1 MVVFR
6 GSSGT
11 SGMRK
16 PARIP
21 AARTNAEKRKAMLEF
36 WIHVSPLGTFL
47 ATLAW
52 FILGLPAMLAAFY
65 QTWKARQ
72 EAKESREGTLHSMN
86 CLEFLSPDGTCVN
99 LVPLESLHSLPKP
112 GDVVLLP
119 GHGVG
124 EVGEFVSGAYLVER
138 IEHIYT
144 PVKNKNSRPH
154 QARLTKAVAQVTSL
168 NPTMAEGV

>member
-1 MVVFR
+1 
-6 GSSGT
+6 
-11 SGMRK
+11 
-16 PARIP
+16 
-21 AARTNAEKRKAMLEF
+21 
-36 WIHVSPLGTFL
+36 
-47 ATLAW
+47 
-52 FILGLPAMLAAFY
+52 
-65 QTWKARQ
+65 
-72 EAKESREGTLHSMN
+72 MN

-124 EVGEFVSGAYLVER
+124 EVGEIVSGAYLVER

>member
-1 MVVFR
+1 
-6 GSSGT
+6 
-11 SGMRK
+11 
-16 PARIP
+16 
-21 AARTNAEKRKAMLEF
+21 MLEW

-72 EAKESREGTLHSMN
+72 EAKEAREGTMSSAN
-86 CLEFLSPDGTCVN
+86 CLEFVSADGICVN
-99 LVPLESLHSLPKP
+99 LVPLETLHTLPKP

-124 EVGEFVSGAYLVER
+124 ETGQFHPGAFLVER

-144 PVKNKNSRPH
+144 PVQRKGSRPY
-154 QARLTKAVAQVTSL
+154 QARLTKAVAQVKSL
-168 NPTMAEGV
+168 NPAMAAGA

>member
-1 MVVFR
+1 
-6 GSSGT
+6 
-11 SGMRK
+11 
-16 PARIP
+16 
-21 AARTNAEKRKAMLEF
+21 MLEY

-52 FILGLPAMLAAFY
+52 FVLGLPAMIAACY
-65 QTWKARQ
+65 QTIKTRQ
-72 EAKESREGTLHSMN
+72 EAKEAREGTLHSMN
-86 CLEFLSPDGTCVN
+86 CLEFLSPDGVCVN
-99 LVPLESLHSLPKP
+99 LVPLETLHSLPKP

-124 EVGEFVSGAYLVER
+124 ETGEFVPGAYVVER

-144 PVKNKNSRPH
+144 PVKSKNSRPH

-168 NPTMAEGV
+168 NPAMAEGA

>member
-1 MVVFR
+1 
-6 GSSGT
+6 
-11 SGMRK
+11 
-16 PARIP
+16 
-21 AARTNAEKRKAMLEF
+21 MLEF

-86 CLEFLSPDGTCVN
+86 CLEFLSAEGSCVN

-124 EVGEFVSGAYLVER
+124 EAGEFVSGAYVVDR

-144 PVKNKNSRPH
+144 PVKSKNSRPH

-168 NPTMAEGV
+168 NPTMAAGV